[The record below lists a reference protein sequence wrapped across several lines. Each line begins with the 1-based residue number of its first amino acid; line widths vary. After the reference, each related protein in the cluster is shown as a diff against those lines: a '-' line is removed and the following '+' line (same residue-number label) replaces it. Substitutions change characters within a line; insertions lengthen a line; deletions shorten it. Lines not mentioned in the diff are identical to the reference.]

1 MSLQRFILD
10 GRYGE
15 LLSAFGIDVEAALR
29 KAHLPLNVFSRK
41 PPMMSEQQ
49 YFSFLSAVGAQIT
62 DPELPIRIA
71 CADQIESFAPPIFAS
86 YCSKNGAVCIE
97 RLARHKRLIGP
108 LMLQL
113 QETEDI
119 LTVTLTTDSGETA
132 LPQFLVETEFAFLV
146 GILRKATKE
155 RIVPA
160 SVSMREPI
168 CEDAFFDFL
177 GMTVT
182 EGKADSIVFH
192 KADLL
197 LPFISYDEAMWAYFE
212 PELAKRLAELD
223 MDASVSARVRSALTE
238 LLPGGACEID
248 DVAEKL
254 GLSKRTLQRR
264 LSEENTTFHRQLN
277 STREMLAIHYIRNT
291 DISSSDIAFLLG
303 YQEINSFL
311 RAFTVWTGKPISEY
325 RKDCEGTR
333 HG

>member
-10 GRYGE
+10 GRYGD
-15 LLSAFGIDVEAALR
+15 LLSAFGIDVEAALQ

-41 PPMMSEQQ
+41 PPMMSEKQ

-62 DPELPIRIA
+62 NPELPIRIA
-71 CADQIESFAPPIFAS
+71 CADQIENFAPPIFAS

-97 RLARHKRLIGP
+97 RLSRHKRLIGP

-113 QETEDI
+113 QEMEDTLI
-119 LTVTLTTDSGETA
+119 VMLTTASGETS

-155 RIVPA
+155 RIVPTA
-160 SVSMREPI
+160 VVMREPV
-168 CEDAFFDFL
+168 CEEAFSDFL
-177 GMTVT
+177 GVAVT
-182 EGKADSIVFH
+182 EGKTDCVVFR

-223 MDASVSARVRSALTE
+223 VDASVSARVRSALAE
-238 LLPGGACEID
+238 LLPGGACEIE

-264 LSEENTTFHRQLN
+264 LNEENTTFHQQLN
-277 STREMLAIHYIRNT
+277 STRELLAIHYIRNT

-311 RAFTVWTGKPISEY
+311 RAFMFWTGKPISEY
-325 RKDCEGTR
+325 RKTIE
-333 HG
+333 

>member
-15 LLSAFGIDVEAALR
+15 LLSSFGIDVEAASR
-29 KAHLPLNVFSRK
+29 RAHLPLNVFSRK
-41 PPMMSEQQ
+41 PPMMSEKQ

-71 CADQIESFAPPIFAS
+71 CADQIENFAPPIFAS
-86 YCSKNGAVCIE
+86 YCSKNGEVCIE

-113 QETEDI
+113 QEAEDTLI
-119 LTVTLTTDSGETA
+119 VTLATDSGENS
-132 LPQFLVETEFAFLV
+132 LPQFLVETEFTFLV

-155 RIVPA
+155 QIVPTA
-160 SVSMREPI
+160 VVMREPI
-168 CEDAFFDFL
+168 CGEAFSSFL
-177 GMTVT
+177 GVAVT
-182 EGKADSIVFH
+182 AGETDCIVFR
-192 KADLL
+192 KTDLH

-223 MDASVSARVRSALTE
+223 VDASVSARVRSALAE

-264 LSEENTTFHRQLN
+264 LNEENTTFHQQLN

-325 RKDCEGTR
+325 RKIMK
-333 HG
+333 